1 MNILASYSWL
11 KEYLQTNASP
21 EEFAREV
28 SLRSMSVESV
38 QKLADSFDRMVL
50 GVIRELKEHPNAN
63 KLRIA
68 VTDVGERTV
77 EIVCGGSNLYVDQKV
92 FVALPGAKVRWHGE
106 GDLIELAETE
116 IRGVKSVGMICAAA
130 EVGFPNV
137 KASEREIWDLT
148 EITDAKAGAPIAQAL
163 GLDDVLFDIEITT
176 NRPDCMGVVGLAR
189 EAGAALGA
197 TFTAPVVAPIV
208 SGSEQ
213 LEVVNAAK
221 KLCSRYM
228 AVRMDDVKVG
238 PSPWW
243 VQKKLLLAGFTPIN
257 NVVDITNL
265 VLHELGQPM
274 HAFDAAKISGGK
286 IEVRLAKKG
295 EKLVALDG
303 KEYTLT
309 AKHLVIA
316 DTEGPLAIAGV
327 MGGLASGVSDAT
339 TSIVFEAATF
349 HEVSIRK
356 TSRDLNLQS
365 QSQLLFEK
373 GLSTEALPQA
383 LARAV
388 QLCSELAHSRVTSVV
403 VDERVA
409 PYKPLSFAVVP
420 KKIRSRIGVEIP
432 DADMYSMLT
441 RLGFSLTPSGKNM
454 KATVPYWRDHDIEG
468 EIDFTEEIAR
478 LYGYHQMPYTL
489 PSAPPPSYGDDVSLS
504 LEQETK
510 RFLANDGYTEFFGYS
525 FVDAV
530 TLEKYLVS
538 PKEAVEVL
546 NPLSE
551 ELSHLRPVLLPSVLR
566 DIERNQATT
575 PSAEV
580 FELSRVYVK
589 RAGDLPDERFALALA
604 VYGEE
609 DAEMAFRRVKG
620 TLERLSAHLGLSFT
634 LEREEASAVWHA
646 GRSARIVVDGQS
658 VGVIGQVHPD
668 IQQAYGILRPVFALS
683 LDLEILFASARASRA
698 YVPVPAFPTATRDVA
713 YLMQERV
720 SFSDLVASL
729 SDRVLLRGVSLVDIY
744 RGKGIPE
751 GMKSV
756 TISYAIG
763 APDRTLTTE
772 EIDGV
777 VHAAGATIA
786 ERFKATVR

>member
-11 KEYLQTNASP
+11 KEYLKTDASP

-38 QKLADSFDRMVL
+38 QKLADSFDRMVV

-68 VTDVGERTV
+68 VTDVGDRV
-77 EIVCGGSNLYVDQKV
+77 VDIVCGGSNLYMGQKV
-92 FVALPGAKVRWHGE
+92 LVALPGAKVRWHGE

-130 EVGFPNV
+130 EVGFPHL
-137 KASEREIWDLT
+137 KATEREIWDLT
-148 EITDAKAGAPIAQAL
+148 QITEAKAGTPIVQAL
-163 GLDDVLFDIEITT
+163 GFDDVLFDIEITT

-189 EAGAALGA
+189 EAGAALSA
-197 TFTAPVVAPIV
+197 SFAAPNFPEI
-208 SGSEQ
+208 SPGSDE
-213 LEVVNAAK
+213 LRVVNGAK

-228 AVRMDDVKVG
+228 AVRMDGVKIAQ
-238 PSPWW
+238 SPWPI
-243 VQKKLLLAGFTPIN
+243 QKKLLLAGFTPIN

-274 HAFDAAKISGGK
+274 HAFDAQKISGDK

-295 EKLVALDG
+295 EKIVALDG
-303 KEYTLT
+303 KEYALT
-309 AKHLVIA
+309 SKHLVIA
-316 DTEGPLAIAGV
+316 DSKGPLAIAGV
-327 MGGLASGVSDAT
+327 MGGLVSGVSEET
-339 TSIVFEAATF
+339 TSVVFEAATF

-388 QLCSELAHSRVTSVV
+388 QLCGEIAGGKVASII
-403 VDERVA
+403 VDERTA
-409 PYKPLSFAVVP
+409 PYKSLSFSVIP

-432 DADMYSMLT
+432 DADIYAMLE
-441 RLGFSLTPSGKNM
+441 RLGFALTPSGKNM
-454 KATVPYWRDHDIEG
+454 KATVPYWRDHDIEN
-468 EIDFTEEIAR
+468 EIDFTEEVAR

-489 PSAPPPSYGDDVSLS
+489 PSAPPPSYGDDISLS
-504 LEQETK
+504 LEQDAK

-525 FVDAV
+525 FVDAA
-530 TLEKYLVS
+530 TLEKYHVS
-538 PKEAVEVL
+538 SKDAVEVL

-575 PSAEV
+575 VRAEV

-589 RAGDLPDERFALALA
+589 REGDLPDERFSLALA

-609 DAEMAFRRVKG
+609 DAEAAFRRIKG
-620 TLERLSAHLGLSFT
+620 TLERFAAHLGLVFT
-634 LEREEASAVWHA
+634 LEREEAGTLWHA
-646 GRSARIVVDGQS
+646 GRSARIIIDGQF
-658 VGVIGQVHPD
+658 VGVLGQVHPD
-668 IQQAYGILRPVFALS
+668 IQGAYGILRPVFALT
-683 LDLEILFASARASRA
+683 LDLESLFAKTTRVRT

-713 YLMQERV
+713 YLMQERIAY
-720 SFSDLVASL
+720 SDLVAAL
-729 SDRVLLRGVSLVDIY
+729 SDRVLLRGISLVDIY

-786 ERFKATVR
+786 ERFNATVR